1 MTKAHKLFDRFLSR
15 PKDFTFAE
23 LRRLLADMGYI
34 EVKTGKTSG
43 SRVAFYNQKINDL
56 IRLHKPHP
64 SPVVR
69 QCYLDDILLHLKD
82 RGLLP

>member
-1 MTKAHKLFDRFLSR
+1 MTKAHKLLDRFLSR
-15 PKDFTFAE
+15 PKDFTFGE
-23 LRRLLADMGYI
+23 LRRLLADMGYV
-34 EVKTGKTSG
+34 EVKPGKTSG